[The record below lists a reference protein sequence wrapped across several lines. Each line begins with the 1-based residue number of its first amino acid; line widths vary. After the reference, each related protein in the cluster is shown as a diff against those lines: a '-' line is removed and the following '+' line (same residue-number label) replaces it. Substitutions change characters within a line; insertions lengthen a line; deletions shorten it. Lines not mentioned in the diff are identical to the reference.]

1 MRQYYLKDLTGK
13 VVRDWYDWLKKSE
26 EGCASFYFADTAKYR
41 YCVCMG
47 WHHYDDEIV
56 LDKNGAIVYDSK
68 IHIPKF
74 KPVYKIAWKIGRQTH
89 NNIMQ
94 CDFDIDFEMP
104 YVTEAMAKADPE
116 LCEGDVDDTVETV
129 ELRCSK
135 HGQNGYRYGAPE
147 GYRSWEALATKMRKT
162 ARRVFKDWKDHDD
175 AAD

>member
-1 MRQYYLKDLTGK
+1 MKHGELKQLTGK
-13 VVRDWYDWLKKSE
+13 MVREWYELLRARE
-26 EGCASFYFADTAKYR
+26 EGCCTLWFASTDKYR
-41 YCVCMG
+41 YCVNMG
-47 WHHYDDEIV
+47 WHYYDDEPV
-56 LDKNGAIVYDSK
+56 LDMFGG
-68 IHIPKF
+68 IPKY
-74 KPVYKIAWKIGRQTH
+74 KTVYKIAWKIGRQTH

-104 YVTEAMAKADPE
+104 YVTEEMAKADPK

-147 GYRSWEALATKMRKT
+147 GYRSWDALASFMRKT

-175 AAD
+175 AADQ